1 MSDYLLL
8 AGVALCAISV
18 VVAVLQLLQT
28 RAPRAAVILLLL
40 GIVALFAGA
49 RSSTDP
55 FSAQTLTSAWARV
68 TQGGTTAP

>member
-18 VVAVLQLLQT
+18 IVAVVQLLQT
-28 RAPRAAVILLLL
+28 RAPRAAVILLLA

-49 RSSTDP
+49 RMNPDP
-55 FSAQTLTSAWARV
+55 FDVQSVPDAWARV
-68 TQGGTTAP
+68 TQSSTTAP